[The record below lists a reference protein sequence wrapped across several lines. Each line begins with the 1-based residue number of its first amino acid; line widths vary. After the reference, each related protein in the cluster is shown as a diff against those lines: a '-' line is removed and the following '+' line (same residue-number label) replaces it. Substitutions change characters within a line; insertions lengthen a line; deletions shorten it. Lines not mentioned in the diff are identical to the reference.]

1 MLNKLEKGLT
11 HAENAVN
18 GFLILAGVLVLF
30 VNIIARVFHNASS
43 WAEEAIRYAIIW
55 VTFFGGS
62 QCAKAGNHVGI
73 DLVIQVLPQNIQHI
87 FYALA
92 QFVAAIFCGFC
103 TWAGW
108 EATQLVIQT
117 SQKSIAMLMTMWI
130 VYISV
135 PLGCLLMAIRFLVAG
150 INYLRNTNNS
160 SLILDEEGNVD
171 LNKL

>member
-30 VNIIARVFHNASS
+30 VNIIARAVFHNASS
-43 WAEEAIRYAIIW
+43 WAEEAIRYSIIW

-87 FYALA
+87 FMRSRSLS
-92 QFVAAIFCGFC
+92 QRSFVDSAPGP
-103 TWAGW
+103 AGKQRSLSSRPPRK
-108 EATQLVIQT
+108 A
-117 SQKSIAMLMTMWI
+117 SQ
-130 VYISV
+130 
-135 PLGCLLMAIRFLVAG
+135 C
-150 INYLRNTNNS
+150 
-160 SLILDEEGNVD
+160 
-171 LNKL
+171 

>member
-30 VNIIARVFHNASS
+30 VNIIARAVFHNASS

-87 FYALA
+87 LCARAVCRSDLLWILHLGRLGSNAACHPDLPEKHRNADAHVDRLYQRAAWLLA
-92 QFVAAIFCGFC
+92 DGDP
-103 TWAGW
+103 
-108 EATQLVIQT
+108 
-117 SQKSIAMLMTMWI
+117 
-130 VYISV
+130 V
-135 PLGCLLMAIRFLVAG
+135 PGGR
-150 INYLRNTNNS
+150 Y
-160 SLILDEEGNVD
+160 
-171 LNKL
+171 

>member
-30 VNIIARVFHNASS
+30 VNIIARAVFHNASS

-103 TWAGW
+103 TWPAGKQRSLSSRPPRK
-108 EATQLVIQT
+108 A
-117 SQKSIAMLMTMWI
+117 SQ
-130 VYISV
+130 
-135 PLGCLLMAIRFLVAG
+135 C
-150 INYLRNTNNS
+150 
-160 SLILDEEGNVD
+160 
-171 LNKL
+171 